1 MIKFLTIFSI
11 LAIIGFALLEWQ
23 VLLPAI
29 NLFCLILAKISGF
42 FIQLFDNNLII
53 SGIIIQH
60 EGSHFGLEVAK
71 ECSGLTASWL
81 LLAAIVAFESNWK
94 HKLWGIL
101 AGFLIIQFINIIRII
116 SLFYIG
122 DNMFEYF
129 ELAHRQ
135 IWPIILNIS
144 MIFIFG
150 GWLYY
155 TITHSISTAD

>member
-1 MIKFLTIFSI
+1 MIKFLSIFSV

-23 VLLPAI
+23 ALLPAI
-29 NLFCLILAKISGF
+29 NFFCLILANISGF

-53 SGIIIQH
+53 SGRIIQH
-60 EGSHFGLEVAK
+60 QGSDFGLEVAK

-81 LLAAIVAFESNWK
+81 LLSAIIAFESPWK
-94 HKLWGIL
+94 HKLWGFL
-101 AGFLIIQFINIIRII
+101 AGFFLIQSINIIRII

-150 GWLYY
+150 GWLFY
-155 TITHSISTAD
+155 TVTHSSTTD

>member
-1 MIKFLTIFSI
+1 MIKFLTIFCV
-11 LAIIGFALLEWQ
+11 LAVLGFALLEWQ
-23 VLLPAI
+23 ALQPAI
-29 NLFCLILAKISGF
+29 NFFALILAQICGF
-42 FIQLFDNNLII
+42 IIQLFDNN
-53 SGIIIQH
+53 IIINGQILQH
-60 EGSHFGLEVAK
+60 RDGDFALEVAK

-81 LLAAIVAFESNWK
+81 LLAAIIAFESNWK
-94 HKLWGIL
+94 HKLWGFV
-101 AGFLIIQFINIIRII
+101 AGFLLIQTINVIRII

-150 GWLYY
+150 GWLFY
-155 TITHSISTAD
+155 TITHSK